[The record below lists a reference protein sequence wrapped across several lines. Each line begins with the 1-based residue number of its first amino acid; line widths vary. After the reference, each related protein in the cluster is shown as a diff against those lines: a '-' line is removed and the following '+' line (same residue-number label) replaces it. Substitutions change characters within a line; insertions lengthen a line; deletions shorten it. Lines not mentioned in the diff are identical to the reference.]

1 MAHYTG
7 TVSRIIER
15 TFGNKVKFSFFL
27 EGVDGT
33 LFKMNETRPTFKEG
47 GRVEFDASDKGFVS
61 NLKSLA
67 PEQPTPQ
74 TTTIQSTN
82 IENRGGPSP
91 YIHVPKR
98 WHRYEDRQYAEA
110 ERRSIVRQKALD
122 LALTAVNAML
132 DREAIKLPAKQSEKM
147 ESYLEF
153 VTMATDVFY
162 ADLAVDHSVSGAETG
177 TEDKPSV
184 SDSVQPSL
192 PVDQE

>member
-47 GRVEFDASDKGFVS
+47 GQVEFDASEKGFVS

-67 PEQPTPQ
+67 ATQAAPETGLVTSPVEHT
-74 TTTIQSTN
+74 S
-82 IENRGGPSP
+82 RGVF
-91 YIHVPKR
+91 IPKR

-162 ADLAVDHSVSGAETG
+162 ADLVVDHAVPEESPK
-177 TEDKPSV
+177 TEGNPSV
-184 SDSVQPSL
+184 PTSMQPTP

>member
-47 GRVEFDASDKGFVS
+47 GQVEFDASEKGFVS

-67 PEQPTPQ
+67 AAQIATATGIVTSPVEHT
-74 TTTIQSTN
+74 S
-82 IENRGGPSP
+82 RGVF
-91 YIHVPKR
+91 IPKR
-98 WHRYEDRQYAEA
+98 WHRYEDRQYAES
-110 ERRSIVRQKALD
+110 ERLSIVRQKALD

-132 DREAIKLPAKQSEKM
+132 DREAIKLPTKQSEKM

-162 ADLAVDHSVSGAETG
+162 ADLAVEHSVPEVETG

-184 SDSVQPSL
+184 SDPVQPPP

>member
-7 TVSRIIER
+7 TVSRILER

-27 EGVDGT
+27 EGVDGM

-47 GRVEFDASDKGFVS
+47 GQVEFDASEKGVVS
-61 NLKSLA
+61 NLKSLPA
-67 PEQPTPQ
+67 AQ
-74 TTTIQSTN
+74 TATATELATSPVEHTS
-82 IENRGGPSP
+82 RGVF
-91 YIHVPKR
+91 IPKR

-132 DREAIKLPAKQSEKM
+132 DREAIKLPTKQSEKM

-162 ADLAVDHSVSGAETG
+162 ADLAVDHSVPEAEAEA
-177 TEDKPSV
+177 EDKPSA
-184 SDSVQPSL
+184 SDPVQPAP